1 MKEMRFIAAS
11 RSVEV
16 TLAASSGIGSRV
28 GFVLSDAATFGAF
41 RKAAIDMRGG
51 ALTQLVDAT
60 TTPGRGR
67 NAGEWRLRHGQT
79 GSTHLAAFATRLSA
93 GTTASLTP
101 LSNHPH
107 RLSLI
112 AGKVRETAIDAMPA
126 TARIAAWEQLVSK
139 AAGARAQSKQRPAS
153 SSGGGSAFSAASDFA
168 STPIATNAS
177 TSGDQ
182 QPRPSSRGDE
192 ADADVTPLAQLAAGG
207 AGDAPAVSVAANGGG
222 GADVVMAAVLADA
235 AMLAT
240 QPATGQTQAL
250 ANLQVRVV

>member
-1 MKEMRFIAAS
+1 
-11 RSVEV
+11 
-16 TLAASSGIGSRV
+16 
-28 GFVLSDAATFGAF
+28 
-41 RKAAIDMRGG
+41 
-51 ALTQLVDAT
+51 
-60 TTPGRGR
+60 
-67 NAGEWRLRHGQT
+67 
-79 GSTHLAAFATRLSA
+79 
-93 GTTASLTP
+93 
-101 LSNHPH
+101 
-107 RLSLI
+107 
-112 AGKVRETAIDAMPA
+112 MPA

-168 STPIATNAS
+168 STPTATNAS

-182 QPRPSSRGDE
+182 PPRPSSRGDE

-207 AGDAPAVSVAANGGG
+207 AGDAPAVSVAANGSG

-250 ANLQVRVV
+250 ANLQVRVVERGGRMVRLLVRPRFACALARVAALLTAPPSSRLTLLPSQ